1 MSYPCKSN
9 DAGGFGTELT
19 GISKNSSIPGKNNG
33 FFEKIVVPF
42 YNIGTLSYI
51 VETCLVFLYMYG
63 NQYIGHNPDKLQS
76 YLAGFHSSKYI

>member
-42 YNIGTLSYI
+42 YTL
-51 VETCLVFLYMYG
+51 ELFPT
-63 NQYIGHNPDKLQS
+63 
-76 YLAGFHSSKYI
+76 